1 MPLTRPWCEKK
12 KQEHL
17 FLQHCGAP
25 LAVEGE
31 QVVARARAPS
41 LALSAGSLTPRG
53 DEAEAPFASP
63 LKVVVLSKVLA
74 HEVNFGFHN
83 MGCMVLA
90 SFNGDDDAA
99 RSLGALASA
108 IARSDAPVLEFA
120 LQRNLTDSRGH
131 ELICLD
137 AAECA
142 RSEREI
148 LGQHM
153 IASPHSPDCSS
164 NA

>member
-1 MPLTRPWCEKK
+1 M
-12 KQEHL
+12 
-17 FLQHCGAP
+17 
-25 LAVEGE
+25 
-31 QVVARARAPS
+31 
-41 LALSAGSLTPRG
+41 
-53 DEAEAPFASP
+53 
-63 LKVVVLSKVLA
+63 LSKVLA

-90 SFNGDDDAA
+90 SFNGDDGAA

-108 IARSDAPVLEFA
+108 IARSAAPVLEFA

-153 IASPHSPDCSS
+153 IASPHSPDIG
-164 NA
+164 AYVAAHAGGGGGDAAPERAP

>member
-1 MPLTRPWCEKK
+1 M
-12 KQEHL
+12 
-17 FLQHCGAP
+17 
-25 LAVEGE
+25 
-31 QVVARARAPS
+31 
-41 LALSAGSLTPRG
+41 
-53 DEAEAPFASP
+53 
-63 LKVVVLSKVLA
+63 LSKVLA

-131 ELICLD
+131 ELQLPSEMGLARHTD
-137 AAECA
+137 QAA
-142 RSEREI
+142 
-148 LGQHM
+148 M
-153 IASPHSPDCSS
+153 
-164 NA
+164 